1 VLKVAYATS
10 DGFVVDGHFGSGERF
25 DVYQV
30 TSSGAVL
37 LGSRTPAA
45 DATDRIASRVDL
57 LRDCAI
63 LQVVS
68 IGGPA
73 AARVTRAGI
82 HPLRV
87 EADSPIEA
95 LNFRLRRVLAGNPP
109 PWLRRLTREQL
120 PAAGGAA

>member
-1 VLKVAYATS
+1 MKVAYATS
-10 DGFVVDGHFGSGERF
+10 DGLVVDEHFGSGERF

-30 TSSGAVL
+30 TSSGAVF

-45 DATDRIASRVDL
+45 DAADRINARVDL

-82 HPLRV
+82 HPLRA
-87 EADSPIEA
+87 EPDSPIEA

-109 PWLRRLTREQL
+109 PWLRRLTREQQ
-120 PAAGGAA
+120 PATGGAG